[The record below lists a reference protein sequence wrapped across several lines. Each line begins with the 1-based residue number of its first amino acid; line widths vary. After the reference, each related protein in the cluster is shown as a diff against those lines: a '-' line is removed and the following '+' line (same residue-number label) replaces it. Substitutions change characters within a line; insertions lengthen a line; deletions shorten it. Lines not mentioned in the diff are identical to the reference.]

1 MAYVIRWC
9 GLIGLATLVI
19 ALTVVHP
26 HVLAANEFLHA
37 FVSHEM
43 LALLIVI
50 LTITLASIGNIHL
63 TLSRIVRR
71 FKSHADGELAA
82 APARQEL
89 DSNAW
94 SLFWA
99 FVACV
104 VVLLIKGGFPT
115 DVYIVSLMNGFAL
128 IILAFNMAVLHDIYS
143 TVFDL
148 VRQDSTSDEHKP
160 DA

>member
-1 MAYVIRWC
+1 MIRWC
-9 GLIGLATLVI
+9 CLIGLTTVVI
-19 ALTVVHP
+19 AMTVVHP
-26 HVLAANEFLHA
+26 RLLANNKFLDA
-37 FVSHEM
+37 FVSHEI

-71 FKSHADGELAA
+71 FKSHAEGELAA

-104 VVLLIKGGFPT
+104 VVLLVKGGFPT
-115 DVYIVSLMNGFAL
+115 DAYIVSLMNGFAL
-128 IILAFNMAVLHDIYS
+128 VILAFNMAVLHDIYS

-148 VRQDSTSDEHKP
+148 VRQDSSSDEHKGEG
-160 DA
+160 